1 LADVLDRL
9 NTALAG
15 RYAIER
21 EIGAGGMGTVY
32 LAEDLDHHRKVAV
45 KVVRPELAAAV
56 GLERFLREI
65 DVTARLVHP
74 HILPLFN
81 SGQAEG
87 ILFYVMPFV
96 DGESLRVRLDREK
109 QLSVTDAL
117 QITREVATGLSH
129 AHRHDVVHRDIKPE
143 NILLSGGTAVITDF
157 GIARA
162 MTVAGG
168 TQLTEVGTAVGTATY
183 MSPEQVAGEQ
193 GIDGRSDLYSL
204 GCVLF
209 EMLAGSP
216 PYTGST
222 VESILRQH
230 VAAELPS
237 ITVLRPSVP
246 AKVVRIIARTLAKTP
261 ADRHDSADVL
271 AEDLRQAV
279 SGESDTRVQ
288 WVAEARA
295 GKRRLGAKI
304 GAIAGVVVPLL
315 VLAGW
320 VVFGSGPTSSSADTE
335 QVVLINP
342 FTVLSSGD
350 DEPVGDGL
358 SEEIRNRLSSVA
370 DLAVLG
376 RTTSL
381 EVSRVGMTLE
391 EVRRQFG
398 VDYLLDGTVQIT
410 TDTAGTRQLR
420 IIPSLINAE
429 TGSQEWSTSYSSAL
443 DDVLDLHPEIAEGV
457 LRALGVTPAASE
469 LAAVTGQFTSSS
481 EAHNYYQLGEMSLR
495 TRWFGGMEDADVA
508 FSQAVALDSSFALA
522 HARLG
527 LTLAFLSRAGSRE
540 VRLPSALAAARRAL
554 ELDPDL
560 PEGFLAMA
568 AYHYECC
575 RNYDSAFAYGRL
587 AEETLPDDVLVLTM
601 MTALYKRTGNWER
614 AAQTAARAVKI
625 DPLALAPNQEAVV
638 THSNL
643 RLYGEAERFADRV
656 IALRPL
662 DIRGYLTKAE
672 ILINRQSDVGAASAV
687 MQEGAALLNIDYAEA
702 ISVGLYHDRPVFR
715 ILCTHEVGR
724 RRISSGFER
733 PSGRGALSLP
743 AGYYAELGYGYHYP
757 LANLHWQVEER
768 ELARAHADSAVSAIN
783 RLPEQYR
790 NYRTLA
796 SLYAILGEIEK
807 AVDAAEHAV
816 ALEIERDKWEYEHA
830 LVRLAETRVRVGD
843 LDGALETL
851 RQLLSMPSDIS
862 VWLLRS
868 DPLWEPLRQLP
879 RFEAM
884 LADFQL

>member
-1 LADVLDRL
+1 MTDVIDRFK
-9 NTALAG
+9 TALAG

-32 LAEDLDHHRKVAV
+32 LAEDLKHRRQVAL
-45 KVVRPELAAAV
+45 KIVRPELAAAV
-56 GLERFLREI
+56 GMERFLREI

-74 HILPLFN
+74 HILPLFD

-87 ILFYVMPFV
+87 LLYYAMPFV
-96 DGESLRVRLDREK
+96 DGESLRDRLDREK

-117 QITREVATGLSH
+117 QIAREVATGLSH
-129 AHRHDVVHRDIKPE
+129 AHGHDVVHRDIKPE

-162 MTVAGG
+162 MTMAGG
-168 TQLTEVGTAVGTATY
+168 TQLTEVGTAVGTAAY

-222 VESILRQH
+222 VEGILRQH
-230 VAAELPS
+230 IAAELPS

-279 SGESDTRVQ
+279 SGESETRVQ

-295 GKRRLGAKI
+295 GKRRLGAAI
-304 GAIAGVVVPLL
+304 GAIVVVVVVPLL
-315 VLAGW
+315 VIAGW
-320 VVFGSGPTSSSADTE
+320 VVFGSGPATSSAYTE

-381 EVSRVGMTLE
+381 EVSRAGMTLE
-391 EVRRQFG
+391 EVRGQFG
-398 VDYLLDGTVQIT
+398 VDYVLEGTVQIT

-420 IIPSLINAE
+420 VIPSLINAE
-429 TGSQEWSTSYSSAL
+429 TGSQEWSTSYSSPL
-443 DDVLDLHPEIAEGV
+443 DEVLDLHPEIAEGV
-457 LRALGVTPAASE
+457 MRALGVTPAASA
-469 LAAVTGQFTSSS
+469 LDAVTGRITTSS
-481 EAHNYYQLGEMSLR
+481 EAHSHFQAGEMSLR
-495 TRWFGGMEDADVA
+495 MRWFGGMGDAENA
-508 FSQAVALDSSFALA
+508 FTQAVALDSSFALA
-522 HARLG
+522 HARLAF
-527 LTLAFLSRAGSRE
+527 TLAFQSRIGGRE

-560 PEGFLAMA
+560 PEGYLAMA
-568 AYHYECC
+568 TYHYECC
-575 RNYDSAFAYGRL
+575 RNFDSAFVYARL
-587 AEETLPDDVLVLTM
+587 AEAALPNDVFVLGIM
-601 MTALYKRTGNWER
+601 GALYKRSGDWER
-614 AAQTAARAVKI
+614 AAQTAARAAEI
-625 DPLALAPNQEAVV
+625 DPLSLGPLEEAVL
-638 THSNL
+638 THTYL
-643 RLYGEAERFADRV
+643 RLYDEAERYADRV

-662 DIRGYLTKAE
+662 DISGYRSKAE
-672 ILINRQSDVGAASAV
+672 ILIRRLADVAAASAV
-687 MQEGAALLNIDYAEA
+687 MQQGAARLNIDYEEIIARGAEQFDWP
-702 ISVGLYHDRPVFR
+702 LCR
-715 ILCTHEVGR
+715 ILCTHEVSR

-733 PSGRGALSLP
+733 QS
-743 AGYYAELGYGYHYP
+743 
-757 LANLHWQVEER
+757 
-768 ELARAHADSAVSAIN
+768 
-783 RLPEQYR
+783 
-790 NYRTLA
+790 
-796 SLYAILGEIEK
+796 
-807 AVDAAEHAV
+807 
-816 ALEIERDKWEYEHA
+816 
-830 LVRLAETRVRVGD
+830 
-843 LDGALETL
+843 
-851 RQLLSMPSDIS
+851 
-862 VWLLRS
+862 
-868 DPLWEPLRQLP
+868 
-879 RFEAM
+879 
-884 LADFQL
+884 